1 MSYFENT
8 TDYDYPSKQPLQQL
22 WAYKKLLGTK
32 CSSLWHHEEDDI
44 MLLEEIS
51 IKDAKLTR
59 NNSQTLIQ

>member
-1 MSYFENT
+1 MNNFKNT
-8 TDYDYPSKQPLQQL
+8 ADYDYPSKQPMQQL

-32 CSSLWHHEEDDI
+32 CRSLWNYEEDDI

-59 NNSQTLIQ
+59 NNPQTLIQ